1 MKKTNKLIA
10 LLLALAM
17 VFSLAACGASPAPAE
32 SSAQSTPAEVSADDA
47 DSAPEGAAAWTV
59 LIYLCGTDLESDGG
73 MATLNLEEIAA
84 TVPNDNVNV
93 VIQTGGTKEWQAAE
107 SLGLEI
113 DANHL
118 QRFTYDEDGFTL
130 VYADYLKNM
139 ASADTLSDFISWGAQ
154 EYPAEKYMVV
164 LWDHGGATSG
174 LIVDEKHGGA
184 MMSLEGLGTALADS
198 GVHLE
203 ALVLD
208 ACLMANLETAQAVQQ
223 SANYLIASEEIV
235 AGDGSA
241 YQAWLQYLYNM
252 PECDGAQFGR
262 NFCDFA
268 QQKYADSGAE
278 GVSSYI
284 TFSVIDLLALDAV
297 TDAFAQMFTE
307 IGALLSD
314 PAAFGTLAYFTART
328 EHYTYDT
335 MLDLADFADRGR
347 DGGLSNETVNAVLN
361 AVDDAV
367 VYSVKGPVRSYSHG
381 LSFYYEPTAYV
392 SLLDCYAR
400 NCPGNPEYLAFLDAV
415 NMGWTAPSWVY
426 DEVERLP
433 DISYEDYVVE
443 AEVSLDDE
451 YNPQLT
457 VTNAL
462 DALNAVDAM
471 LLCYD
476 DDSEQWFSLG
486 RWEDVDGDFETGV
499 FHDKFNGTWLM
510 LDGVPCNVTINEQAE
525 THVLY
530 NIPGVVDF
538 GGYAVEG
545 TLRAGYVY
553 DTPLSSDADYVID
566 EDGSEDGEE
575 GAEEEYDPYAG
586 HFEFYG
592 LWNSL
597 DSATEIPG
605 RDVYDIS
612 AIYGAEFT
620 PYLSTYDA
628 ATGEELGT
636 CVGESVVI
644 TEDSTLAPE
653 TLPAGMYAY
662 CFVLTDVFGKEI
674 VTTPVIFSWDGS
686 VALFSNPNED
696 APEDSAE

>member
-32 SSAQSTPAEVSADDA
+32 SSEQSAPAESSA
-47 DSAPEGAAAWTV
+47 DSAASVPEGAAAWTV
-59 LIYLCGTDLESDGG
+59 LIYLCGTDLESNYG
-73 MATLNLEEIAA
+73 MATLNLEEISK

-93 VIQTGGTKEWQAAE
+93 VIQTGGAKAWQAEE
-107 SLGLEI
+107 SIGLDI

-118 QRFTYDEDGFTL
+118 QRYTYDENGFTL
-130 VYADYLKNM
+130 VSEDSLKNM

-154 EYPAEKYMVV
+154 EYPAEKYMAV

-174 LIVDEKHGGA
+174 LIVDEKHGDSI
-184 MMSLEGLGTALADS
+184 MSLEGLSTALADS

-208 ACLMANLETAQAVQQ
+208 ACLMATLETAQAVQQ
-223 SANYLIASEEIV
+223 SANYLIASEEVV

-241 YQAWLQYLYNM
+241 YQSWLQYLYDV

-262 NFCDFA
+262 SFCDFA
-268 QQKYADSGAE
+268 QQKYAHDGAD

-284 TFSVIDLLALDAV
+284 TFSVIDLSALDAV

-307 IGALLSD
+307 IGALLSNPQD
-314 PAAFGTLAYFTART
+314 FGNLAYFTSRT

-335 MLDLADFADRGR
+335 MLDLADFAERGR
-347 DGGLSNETVNAVLN
+347 DGGLSNETVNAVLSAVDN
-361 AVDDAV
+361 AVI
-367 VYSVKGPVRSYSHG
+367 YSVKGPVRSYSHG
-381 LSFYYEPTAYV
+381 LSFYYEPTASVYM
-392 SLLDCYAR
+392 LDNYAR
-400 NCPGNPEYLAFLDAV
+400 NCPGNPEYLAFLDAA
-415 NMGWTAPSWVY
+415 NMSWTAPSWVY

-433 DISYEDYVVE
+433 DISFEDYVVE

-462 DALNAVDAM
+462 SALNAVDAM
-471 LLCYD
+471 LLCFD
-476 DDSEQWFSLG
+476 EDSEEWFSLG

-510 LDGVPCNVTINEQAE
+510 LDGVPCNVTINEETE

-530 NIPGVVDF
+530 NIPGIVAFDD
-538 GGYAVEG
+538 GYAAEG

-553 DTPLSSDADYVID
+553 DTPLSSDEDYVIG
-566 EDGSEDGEE
+566 EDGSEDG
-575 GAEEEYDPYAG
+575 EEYDPYAG

-597 DSATEIPG
+597 DSATGVPG

-612 AIYGAEFT
+612 DIYGMEFT

-628 ATGEELGT
+628 ATGEEMGT

-653 TLPAGMYAY
+653 ALPAGTYAY

-686 VALFSNPNED
+686 VAVFSDPNED
-696 APEDSAE
+696 VSEDSAE